1 MTFENFV
8 CSGETQEW
16 LNVPAEERKDVSYT
30 ISFSDADTGI
40 WDGKGLRFAPGGAM
54 KLVHTYIYAYMHAC
68 MHTYIHT
75 YPQTH
80 THTHTKTSAVSTTR

>member
-1 MTFENFV
+1 MTFGNFSR
-8 CSGETQEW
+8 SGDTQEW

-54 KLVHTYIYAYMHAC
+54 KLVRIHV
-68 MHTYIHT
+68 YIHT
-75 YPQTH
+75 YNIHIYIMH
-80 THTHTKTSAVSTTR
+80 TYV